1 MSRDRSTPMRIFVNF
16 FSRFA
21 GRIMSIGISIVVM
34 GMLGR
39 YLGEQQYG
47 EYAFWYGM
55 IFFLQQF
62 SDIGLEVIIV
72 REIAKKQD
80 SVSLFFGDAIVLKG
94 ALSSLFLALIA
105 VLAVLAVPRPSVP
118 FLLVVSLAAVIGA
131 SQDVSIWVFR
141 GMETMEYE
149 AILTVF
155 SQLVWIT
162 CIWLFI
168 AGKLGILHMLAAQL
182 AANVLRTCLGFAL
195 AFLKGIRPSFQFD
208 RDRYRTH
215 LKVAIPVGITFIT
228 SVTYNYANVA
238 LLKALAEPE
247 DIAAYNVGVTLTTG
261 FLFVAITMIT
271 SFFPVFSRYV
281 QDQDPEL
288 PAFYGRVSKLLVM
301 AAAPISMALLFLA
314 QPIIT
319 LVFRQGFETSILS
332 LRILSAT
339 LALRFL
345 NRMYR
350 FLFPACDRQ
359 TANLRHEL
367 VGILVSLVLSIAL
380 IPRHGYLGA
389 CAAFVASETVV
400 FAFNYIFIS
409 RIISP
414 LPLADVFLKPFLA
427 SLTMGGALLLLQDAP
442 LSVLILAGLVVYPT
456 ALFVFR
462 AFSLEEWGTI
472 RDVLKQAKSF
482 RLAQREKDRV
492 QFPR

>member
-1 MSRDRSTPMRIFVNF
+1 MSHDRSTPLRIFVNF

-21 GRIMSIGISIVVM
+21 GRILSICISIVVM

-72 REIAKKQD
+72 REIAKNRNA
-80 SVSLFFGDAIVLKG
+80 VSLLFGDAIVLK
-94 ALSSLFLALIA
+94 AVLSALFLAAIA
-105 VLAVLAVPRPSVP
+105 LVAVLAVPRSSVP
-118 FLLVVSLAAVIGA
+118 FLLVVSLAAAIGA
-131 SQDVSIWVFR
+131 SQDVSVWVFR
-141 GMETMEYE
+141 GIETMEYE
-149 AILTVF
+149 ALLTVF

-168 AGKLGILHMLAAQL
+168 SGKFGILHMLAAQL
-182 AANVLRTCLGFAL
+182 AANVLRTCLGFTL

-208 RDRYRTH
+208 RERYRAH
-215 LKVAIPVGITFIT
+215 LRVAVPVGITFIT
-228 SVTYNYANVA
+228 SVTYNYANIA

-261 FLFVAITMIT
+261 FLFVAVTMIT

-281 QDQDPEL
+281 HDRDPEL
-288 PAFYGRVSKLLVM
+288 PAFYARVSKLLVM
-301 AAAPISMALLFLA
+301 TAAPISIALLFLA
-314 QPIIT
+314 QPIIA
-319 LVFRQGFETSILS
+319 LVFRQGFETSVLS
-332 LRILSAT
+332 LRILSFT

-350 FLFPACDRQ
+350 FFFPACDRQ

-367 VGILVSLVLSIAL
+367 VGILASLGLSVAL

-389 CAAFVASETVV
+389 CVAFVASETVV
-400 FAFNYIFIS
+400 FAFNYAYLS
-409 RIISP
+409 RLIAP
-414 LPLADVFLKPFLA
+414 LPLAEVFLKPLLA
-427 SLTMGGALLLLQDAP
+427 ALAMGGALLLLRGAP
-442 LSVLILAGLVVYPT
+442 LAVVIPAGLVAYPA

-462 AFSLEEWGTI
+462 AFSLEEWEVM
-472 RDVLKQAKSF
+472 RDVLKRAKSL
-482 RLAQREKDRV
+482 RLAQREKNSV
-492 QFPR
+492 QLPR